1 MPTQTSV
8 PLLDLKLQY
17 ASLREEIEPM
27 LREVCDSQ
35 YFVLGPKVAQ
45 LEDEIAHYVG
55 TKRAV
60 GCASG
65 SDALLLALMG
75 VDVKAGDEVICPSYT
90 FFATGGAIHRLGAI
104 PVWADI
110 DPITYNMTSESVEEA
125 AKKCSRLKAI
135 MPVHLYGQTVDMDG
149 VLEVAATLDV
159 PIIEDAAQAI
169 GSKDATGAMAGSRGT
184 IGCFSFY
191 PTKNLGGF
199 GDGGMVT
206 TNDDELANRIAKL
219 RVHGGE
225 RRYYHSEVG
234 VNSRLDALQA
244 AVLLIKMQYLE
255 SWHEGRARNAAIYK
269 DIFELAGDIGLISPN
284 PPKSPARHIWN
295 QFIVRV
301 QGNRRDALR
310 EHLSE
315 NGIGTDIYYPVPLH
329 QQECFAEIKGNPLP
343 HTELAALET
352 VALPIFPEL
361 ANDQVEHVANTIVG
375 WLHSN

>member
-1 MPTQTSV
+1 MQITTDV

-17 ASLREEIEPM
+17 EGLRDEVEPI

-35 YFVLGPKVAQ
+35 YFVLGPKVIE
-45 LEDEIAHYVG
+45 LEKEIASYVG
-55 TKRAV
+55 ANRAV

-65 SDALLLALMG
+65 SDALLLALMAL
-75 VDVKAGDEVICPSYT
+75 DVKVGDEVICPSYT

-110 DPITYNMTSESVEEA
+110 DPVTYNITPENVQEA

-135 MPVHLYGQTVDMDG
+135 MPVHLYGQTIDMDG
-149 VLEVAATLDV
+149 MLEAGQTLGV

-169 GSKDATGAMAGSRGT
+169 GSKDATGAMSGSRGT
-184 IGCFSFY
+184 VGCFSFY

-206 TNDDELANRIAKL
+206 TNDEALADRMAKL

-255 SWHEGRARNAAIYK
+255 AWHEARAKNALVYNS
-269 DIFELAGDIGLISPN
+269 IFNAAGDIGLVYPN
-284 PPKSPARHIWN
+284 PPPPPARHIWN
-295 QFIVRV
+295 QYILRV
-301 QGNRRDALR
+301 QNGRRDALR
-310 EHLSE
+310 EHLAQK
-315 NGIGTDIYYPVPLH
+315 GIGTDIYYPVPLH
-329 QQECFAEIKGNPLP
+329 QQECFATIKGDALP

-361 ANDQVEHVANTIVG
+361 ESEQLEHVANTIVSF
-375 WLHSN
+375 LQ

>member
-1 MPTQTSV
+1 MTVQTEV

-17 ASLREEIEPM
+17 DTLREEIEPV

-35 YFVLGPKVAQ
+35 YFVLGPKVAE
-45 LEDEIAHYVG
+45 LENKISEYVG
-55 TKRAV
+55 TSRAV

-65 SDALLLALMG
+65 SDALLLALMAL
-75 VDVKAGDEVICPSYT
+75 DVKSGDEVICPSYT

-104 PVWADI
+104 PIWADI
-110 DPITYNMTSESVEEA
+110 DPVTYNITPGSIANA
-125 AKKCSRLKAI
+125 ADRCTHLKAI

-149 VLEVAATLDV
+149 ILDVARNLEVPL
-159 PIIEDAAQAI
+159 IEDAAQAI
-169 GSKDATGAMAGSRGT
+169 GAKDATGAMAGSRGT

-206 TNDDELANRIAKL
+206 TNDEVLADRMAKL

-244 AVLLIKMQYLE
+244 AVLLIKLQYLE
-255 SWHEGRARNAAIYK
+255 SWHEKRTRNAAMYNE
-269 DIFELAGDIGLISPN
+269 IFAAAGDIGIVA
-284 PPKSPARHIWN
+284 PKTPSTPARHIWN
-295 QFIVRV
+295 QYILRV
-301 QGNRRDALR
+301 KGGKRDALR

-315 NGIGTDIYYPVPLH
+315 QGIGTDIYYPVPLH
-329 QQECFAEIKGNPLP
+329 EQECFADIKGKPLP
-343 HTELAALET
+343 HTEQAALET

-361 ANDQVEHVANTIVG
+361 EQEQVQYVANTIISF
-375 WLHSN
+375 LK

>member
-1 MPTQTSV
+1 MQTQLTV

-17 ASLREEIEPM
+17 GQLREEVEPI

-35 YFVLGPKVAQ
+35 YFVLGPKVVE
-45 LEDEIAHYVG
+45 LEGEIAKYVG
-55 TKRAV
+55 TSRAV

-75 VDVKAGDEVICPSYT
+75 LDVKAGDEVICPSYT

-110 DPITYNMTSESVEEA
+110 DPITYNMTPESVEEA

-149 VLEVAATLDV
+149 MLEVSQSLGTPL
-159 PIIEDAAQAI
+159 IEDAAQAI
-169 GSKDATGAMAGSRGT
+169 GAKDTTGAMAGSRGK

-206 TNDDELANRIAKL
+206 TNDDELANRMAKL

-244 AVLLIKMQYLE
+244 AVLLIKLQYLE
-255 SWHEGRARNAAIYK
+255 AWHEGRAQNAAIYNE
-269 DIFELAGDIGLISPN
+269 IFGATGEIGLVSPQ
-284 PPKSPARHIWN
+284 PSSSPARHIWN
-295 QFIVRV
+295 QFIIRV
-301 QGNRRDALR
+301 QDGRRDALR

-329 QQECFAEIKGNPLP
+329 QQECFADIKGDALP
-343 HTELAALET
+343 NTELAALET

-361 ANDQVEHVANTIVG
+361 TAHQVEHVANTIVEF
-375 WLHSN
+375 LR

>member
-1 MPTQTSV
+1 MGIVGRICRLREDFTMPTQTSV

-75 VDVKAGDEVICPSYT
+75 LDVKAGDEVICPSYT

-104 PVWADI
+104 PIWADI
-110 DPITYNMTSESVEEA
+110 DPITYNMTPESVKET

-149 VLEVAATLDV
+149 MLEVSQSLGTPL
-159 PIIEDAAQAI
+159 IEDAAQAI
-169 GSKDATGAMAGSRGT
+169 GAKDTTGAMAGSRGT

-206 TNDDELANRIAKL
+206 TNDDELADRMAKL

-244 AVLLIKMQYLE
+244 AVLLIKLQYLE
-255 SWHEGRARNAAIYK
+255 AWHEGRTQNAAIYNE
-269 DIFELAGDIGLISPN
+269 IFGAAGESDWFHRNPLHLQHDTFGTNLLFASKTVAVMLCENIYLKTVLGQTFTTQFHYTNKNALQISRATRFHTLNWQHLKRLHCRSSPN
-284 PPKSPARHIWN
+284 
-295 QFIVRV
+295 
-301 QGNRRDALR
+301 
-310 EHLSE
+310 
-315 NGIGTDIYYPVPLH
+315 
-329 QQECFAEIKGNPLP
+329 
-343 HTELAALET
+343 
-352 VALPIFPEL
+352 
-361 ANDQVEHVANTIVG
+361 
-375 WLHSN
+375 